1 MKRSDITDLFP
12 EATDEQIKKLMDIN
26 GADVNGVRT
35 QLDAANAALKTAQDA
50 AKAAVSAADYQKAK
64 DRAAELEQ
72 ELDALKAGNELR
84 EMRAVVAKEKGLPAD
99 LLTGGTEDE
108 CKAQADA
115 ILAFA
120 KPVAYPSLPDGGD
133 PAHHNG
139 ASTRDQF
146 AAWMENQN

>member
-12 EATDEQIKKLMDIN
+12 EATDEQVKKLMDIN
-26 GADVNGVRT
+26 GTDVNGIRA

-50 AKAAVSAADYQKAK
+50 AKAAVNAADFQKEK
-64 DRAAELEQ
+64 ERAETLEQ
-72 ELDALKAGNELR
+72 ELNALKAENGLR
-84 EMRAVVAKEKGLPAD
+84 EMRETVAKEKGLPAA

-108 CKAQADA
+108 CKTQADA

-120 KPVAYPSLPDGGD
+120 KPGAYPSLPDGGEA
-133 PAHHNG
+133 AHHPS

-146 AAWMENQN
+146 AEWMNNLK